1 MPGAAWAVAD
11 APSVVAIA
19 RTTATERRRRVF
31 MVLLRVEGCEFGLP
45 FGSPGEHHELLL

>member
-1 MPGAAWAVAD
+1 MPGAAWPVAD

-31 MVLLRVEGCEFGLP
+31 MVLLRVEGCEFGIP
-45 FGSPGEHHELLL
+45 VDRARQRHEVLI